1 VTSIAYNC
9 GRAASDA
16 VLNTKLIELI
26 VDNDLAPSQVHIA
39 LLYISQTSLLTAEQ
53 EPTMSKAPDPFYTR
67 KPVPKELVPGTGVAG
82 LSEEQVVQA
91 RERKLSQAGPGG
103 SDVRKFSDLFTPKND
118 PFYSRKPVPSSLL
131 EGSGVPGLSKEEATI
146 VRERK
151 LSTASGGDLR
161 KFSNVITP
169 VKDPYYSRKPVPDAL
184 IKDDTPLDPVER
196 YENRERKLSMFQL
209 TTDPF
214 DEIAGRRTSVVAD
227 SALGVGRRR
236 SSAVAPDAMH
246 AATAHH
252 HSGFDGNRLAPI
264 ESRTDGT
271 PTKTTTATTAAPAA
285 ATDSSEGTTVAG

>member
-1 VTSIAYNC
+1 
-9 GRAASDA
+9 
-16 VLNTKLIELI
+16 
-26 VDNDLAPSQVHIA
+26 
-39 LLYISQTSLLTAEQ
+39 
-53 EPTMSKAPDPFYTR
+53 MSKAPDPFYTR
-67 KPVPKELVPGTGVAG
+67 KPVPKELVAGTSVAG
-82 LSEEQVVQA
+82 LSEEQAFQA

-103 SDVRKFSDLFTPKND
+103 SDLRKFSDFFTPKND

-161 KFSNVITP
+161 KFSNVLTP

-184 IKDDTPLDPVER
+184 VKDDTPLDPVER

-252 HSGFDGNRLAPI
+252 HSGFDGDRLAPI
-264 ESRTDGT
+264 ESRIDAP
-271 PTKTTTATTAAPAA
+271 PTNTTTATTTAPAPQPG
-285 ATDSSEGTTVAG
+285 ATDSSEGTTFAGSETGHAGHQAAV

>member
-1 VTSIAYNC
+1 
-9 GRAASDA
+9 
-16 VLNTKLIELI
+16 
-26 VDNDLAPSQVHIA
+26 
-39 LLYISQTSLLTAEQ
+39 
-53 EPTMSKAPDPFYTR
+53 MSKAPDPFYTR
-67 KPVPKELVPGTGVAG
+67 KPVPKELIAGTSVAG
-82 LSEEQVVQA
+82 LTEEQAFQA

-103 SDVRKFSDLFTPKND
+103 SDLRRFSNWLTPKND
-118 PFYSRKPVPSSLL
+118 PFYSRKPVPSSQI

-161 KFSNVITP
+161 KFSNALTP

-214 DEIAGRRTSVVAD
+214 DQITGRRSSVVTD

-246 AATAHH
+246 SATARH
-252 HSGFDGNRLAPI
+252 HSGFDGDQLAPI
-264 ESRTDGT
+264 ESRPDAA
-271 PTKTTTATTAAPAA
+271 PTKSTNTTTTAPVPQPGRGHDQVTG
-285 ATDSSEGTTVAG
+285 ATDSSEDSTFIEPEIGHAGH